1 LEGRVE
7 NTRTIPKGG
16 EAVTIFEAIMIA
28 LTFGILIVELVKLVF
43 IIVESVKK

>member
-1 LEGRVE
+1 M
-7 NTRTIPKGG
+7 
-16 EAVTIFEAIMIA
+16 TIFEAIMIA